1 MGKWKTLV
9 KKTGLPAGKGLMTSP
24 PPRDM
29 AGLTDEKGNETNI
42 FIAYRQLLG
51 RVSEQLGDRKG
62 EVK

>member
-1 MGKWKTLV
+1 
-9 KKTGLPAGKGLMTSP
+9 MTSAT
-24 PPRDM
+24 PRDM
-29 AGLTDEKGNETNI
+29 AGLTDENGNETNI